1 MARKTTFIPYKVRTI
16 LNKHK
21 RPDHWF
27 WTRYTSYPY
36 IGCQHGCE
44 FCYCRE
50 TKYALYADITDFPYV
65 IKVKQNAPLLFRKAL
80 SKLPRDV
87 VAVGDYQPAEKKFEL
102 SRRMLEICLDLGFPV
117 FILERSPLVL
127 RDLDLLEEIN
137 KKTHVSV
144 LFSLIHTAASPHA
157 DQINAI
163 EHLAPKPER
172 RLWAMEKIAA
182 KGIQTGIS
190 FMPILPDLC
199 DTPENIQRV
208 IQAAADHGGS
218 FVLGAP
224 LTLADQQKEYFLTYL
239 KGHHPDL
246 HISYVNKYPPKSYG
260 PAGDSWIRTGNLIR
274 ETCQN
279 IGISDRMPRLIF
291 PGEKRALN
299 KQVVEVLANKLYS
312 MELESTPDHKMW
324 PVRRAAWAL
333 EDLEQDISLIYKHM
347 GLKGLESIPQV
358 GLAFGKML
366 EEFISSKTASKKEL
380 NNDSFSL

>member
-1 MARKTTFIPYKVRTI
+1 MTRKTTFVPYKTRTI

-50 TKYALYADITDFPYV
+50 TKYSPYTDINDFPYI
-65 IKVKQNAPLLFRKAL
+65 IKVKENAPLLFRRAL
-80 SKLPRDV
+80 AKLPRDV
-87 VAVGDYQPAEKKFEL
+87 VAVGDYQPAEKKYEL
-102 SRRMLEICLDLGFPV
+102 SRRMLEVCLELGFPV
-117 FILERSPLVL
+117 FILERSPLIL

-144 LFSLIHTAASPHA
+144 LFSIIHTASSPYA
-157 DQINAI
+157 DQIDAI

-172 RLWAMEKIAA
+172 RLQAMEKIAS
-182 KGIQTGIS
+182 KGIQTGVS

-199 DTPENIQRV
+199 DTPENIELV
-208 IQAAADHGGS
+208 IKQTAHHGGQ
-218 FVLGAP
+218 FVLGGP

-239 KGHHPDL
+239 KGYHPSL
-246 HISYVNKYPPKSYG
+246 YTSYLKIYPAKNYG
-260 PAGDSWIRTGNLIR
+260 PTGNHWTRIGNQIR
-274 ETCQN
+274 ETCQKYE
-279 IGISDRMPRLIF
+279 ISDRMPRPVF

-299 KQVVEVLANKLYS
+299 KKVVEILANKLYT
-312 MELESTPDHKMW
+312 MELENKPDHKMW

-333 EDLEQDISLIYKHM
+333 EDLQQDIGLVYKQM
-347 GLKGLESIPQV
+347 GLKGLESIPHI
-358 GLAFGKML
+358 GPAFGKIL
-366 EEFISSKTASKKEL
+366 EKYILENKTSNKDFT
-380 NNDSFSL
+380 NDIFSF